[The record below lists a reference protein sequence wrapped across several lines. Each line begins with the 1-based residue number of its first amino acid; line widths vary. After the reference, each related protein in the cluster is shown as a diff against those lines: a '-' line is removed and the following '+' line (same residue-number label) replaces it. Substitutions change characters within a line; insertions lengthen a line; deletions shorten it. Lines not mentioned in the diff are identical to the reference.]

1 MIMDYNQFQPIEDMN
16 EVVHIFKKVF
26 DGGKSY
32 GSDTIRMGFYKD
44 SALVAKVEENQ
55 IAFVMPY
62 CGPLAMLREFLEH
75 THYNKTD
82 SIMVTCDINDDNTR
96 LTATFYSKEY
106 KLFQD
111 L

>member
-1 MIMDYNQFQPIEDMN
+1 MDYNQFQPIEDMS
-16 EVVHIFKKVF
+16 EVTHIFKKIF

-32 GSDTIRMGFYKD
+32 GTDTIRMGFYKD
-44 SALVAKVEENQ
+44 SALTAKVEDNK
-55 IAFVMPY
+55 IFFAMPY
-62 CGPLAMLREFLEH
+62 YGPLAMLGEFLMKQ
-75 THYNKTD
+75 HYNKTD
-82 SIMVTCDINDDNTR
+82 SIMVTCEKSDDNTM

>member
-1 MIMDYNQFQPIEDMN
+1 MDYSKFQPIEDMN
-16 EVVHIFKKVF
+16 EVTPVFKKIF

-32 GSDTIRMGFYKD
+32 GTDSIRMGFYKD
-44 SALVAKVEENQ
+44 SVLTAKVEDNK
-55 IAFVMPY
+55 IFFSMPY
-62 CGPLAMLREFLEH
+62 YGAMAMLCEFLQK

-82 SIMVTCDINDDNTR
+82 SIMVDCVISEDNTM
-96 LTATFYSKEY
+96 LTATFYSKEF

>member
-1 MIMDYNQFQPIEDMN
+1 MDYSKFQPIEDMN
-16 EVVHIFKKVF
+16 EVTPVFKKIF

-32 GSDTIRMGFYKD
+32 GTDTIRMGFYHD
-44 SALVAKVEENQ
+44 SVLTAKVEDNK
-55 IAFVMPY
+55 IFFSMPY
-62 CGPLAMLREFLEH
+62 YGAMAMLCEFLQK

-82 SIMVTCDINDDNTR
+82 SIMVDCVISEDNTM
-96 LTATFYSKEY
+96 LTATFYSKEF

>member
-1 MIMDYNQFQPIEDMN
+1 MNYDQFQPVEDMN
-16 EVVHIFKKVF
+16 EVVPIFKKIF

-32 GSDTIRMGFYKD
+32 GTDTLRMGFYRD
-44 SALVAKVEENQ
+44 SVLTAKVEDNK
-55 IAFVMPY
+55 IFFAMPY
-62 CGPLAMLREFLEH
+62 YGAMAMLSEFLTK

-82 SIMVTCDINDDNTR
+82 SIMVTCDVNDDNTM

>member
-1 MIMDYNQFQPIEDMN
+1 MDYSKFQPIEDMN
-16 EVVHIFKKVF
+16 EVTPVFKKIF

-32 GSDTIRMGFYKD
+32 GTDSIRMGFYHD
-44 SALVAKVEENQ
+44 SVLTAKVEDNK
-55 IAFVMPY
+55 IFFSMPY
-62 CGPLAMLREFLEH
+62 YGAMAMLCEFLQK

-82 SIMVTCDINDDNTR
+82 SIMVDCVISEDNTM
-96 LTATFYSKEY
+96 LTATFYSKEF

>member
-1 MIMDYNQFQPIEDMN
+1 MDYNQFQPIEDMS
-16 EVVHIFKKVF
+16 EVTHVFKKIF

-32 GSDTIRMGFYKD
+32 GTDTIRMGFYKD
-44 SALVAKVEENQ
+44 SVLTAKVEDNK
-55 IAFVMPY
+55 IFFSMPY
-62 CGPLAMLREFLEH
+62 YGAMAMLCEFLQK

-82 SIMVTCDINDDNTR
+82 SIMVDCVISEDNTM
-96 LTATFYSKEY
+96 LTATFYSKEF